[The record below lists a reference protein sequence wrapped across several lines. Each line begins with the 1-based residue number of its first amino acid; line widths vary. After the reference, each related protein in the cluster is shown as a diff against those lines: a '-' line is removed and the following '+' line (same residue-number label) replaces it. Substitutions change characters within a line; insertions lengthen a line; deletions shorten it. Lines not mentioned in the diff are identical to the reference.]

1 MIRWVTARLTRNTV
15 VVMLTL
21 LLTIAGSSW
30 GEGAMAAPSEPH
42 QPSGTTQQDEHTTN
56 HNAQNTPLT
65 KAAPH
70 PAQTPT
76 FSNVS
81 VHDPSI
87 VKDGDTYYVFGS
99 HIAAAKSTDLTHWT
113 SFANGY
119 TTPGNTLYGDLSE
132 NLAGSFAWAGENDS
146 DSKGGFSVWAPDVFW
161 NEDYINE
168 DGSKGAYIIYYSA
181 SSTYIRSAI
190 GMAVSQDIEGPYQYA
205 DTIVYSGFTRD
216 SAFDRDSQVD
226 KKWTNTHIQHLVEQG
241 TLAGPRAEWFNADGS
256 YGNRLFP
263 NAIDPTVFYD
273 TDGRLWM
280 TYGSWSGGIF
290 LLELNKATGAPIYPG
305 QDGTTADGRMIDRY
319 FGIKIAGG
327 HGESGEGPYIEYN
340 EDTGYFYLYVTYGG
354 LASDGGY
361 NMRTFRSTS
370 PTGPYLDAKGQN
382 AVLPEGARNI
392 DYGNKLIG
400 NFLFDSKI
408 GDPGEGVGYGYVS
421 PGHNSVYTNPDNG
434 QVFLVF
440 HTRFPQQGELHEVRV
455 HQMFMNEDGWPVV
468 APYRYSGETLTPL
481 ADDALVGDYQFIAH
495 GSDSSAEIKH
505 VQSVRLN
512 GDYTVT
518 GDLQGTWQKTGVA
531 QARLS
536 LDNGVYDG
544 VFLQQWD
551 EVTEQEQIVFTVM
564 SEQGEM
570 LWGSQLTELPPTTV
584 VDNVYRELTLGD
596 TSKVKANLPLPSEG
610 SRQSSITWATS
621 DPSIVTASGE
631 IARPEAGEQ
640 AVSATLTAT
649 ITKGNIHRQKSF
661 TVTVIPYEAAK
672 LTAQYSFDGNLQD
685 HTGSFVAGEVIGDR
699 IDRAGG
705 TITYT
710 DGISGQ
716 AAVFDGASGVA
727 LPDGLLSGDSYSV
740 ALWVNPEELTMYTTT
755 FFGAADANRWISLLP
770 RGPEQNTTMLWS
782 GSSPWYTGSTGLS
795 IPTNEWTHLAFTVEE
810 GVANVFVNG
819 QLQFTGS
826 GFPNHFTS
834 QTGVFSLAVNWWD
847 PPFHGSMDEL
857 NIFDGALSP
866 AQVAEL
872 AQP

>member
-1 MIRWVTARLTRNTV
+1 MIRWVTARHVRKSV
-15 VVMLTL
+15 VVMLIFL
-21 LLTIAGSSW
+21 LMIAGSSW
-30 GEGAMAAPSEPH
+30 GGSAMAAPSES
-42 QPSGTTQQDEHTTN
+42 QPSGTAQQDEHTTN
-56 HNAQNTPLT
+56 DHNAQNTPLT
-65 KAAPH
+65 NAAPN

-76 FSNVS
+76 FLNVS

-119 TTPGNTLYGDLSE
+119 NTPGNTLYGDLSK

-161 NEDYINE
+161 NKDYIND

-190 GMAVSQDIEGPYQYA
+190 GMAVAQDIEGPYQYA

-226 KKWTNTHIQHLVEQG
+226 KKWTNTHIQQLVEQG
-241 TLAGPRAEWFNADGS
+241 TLSGPRAEWFNADGS

-327 HGESGEGPYIEYN
+327 YGESGEGPYIEYN

-361 NMRTFRSTS
+361 NMRAFRSTS

-440 HTRFPQQGELHEVRV
+440 HTRFPEQGELHEVRV

-468 APYRYSGETLTPL
+468 APYRYSGETLTL
-481 ADDALVGDYQFIAH
+481 LTADELIGDYQFIAH

-505 VQSVRLN
+505 VQSLHLN
-512 GDYTVT
+512 TDYTVT
-518 GDLQGTWQKTGVA
+518 GDLQGTWQKTGDA
-531 QARLS
+531 KARLT

-544 VFLQQWD
+544 VFLRQWD
-551 EVTEQEQIVFTVM
+551 EVTEQNQIVFTVM

-570 LWGSQLTELPPTTV
+570 LWGSQLAELPATTV

-596 TSKVKANLPLPSEG
+596 TSKVKAKLSLPSEG

-621 DPSIVTASGE
+621 DPSVITASGE
-631 IARPEAGEQ
+631 ISRPEAGEQ

-649 ITKGNIHRQKSF
+649 IAKGDIRKQKSF

-672 LTAQYSFDGNLQD
+672 LTAQYSFEGNLQD
-685 HTGSFVAGEVIGDR
+685 HTGAFVAGEVIGDR
-699 IDRAGG
+699 IDRTGG

-716 AAVFDGASGVA
+716 AAAFDGASGVA

-740 ALWVNPEELTMYTTT
+740 ALWVNPEELTTYTTT
-755 FFGAADANRWISLLP
+755 FFGAVDPNRWISLLP
-770 RGPEQNTTMLWS
+770 RGPEQNKTMLWS
-782 GSSPWYTGSTGLS
+782 GSSPWYTGSTGRT

-810 GVANVFVNG
+810 GVASVYVNG

-826 GFPNHFTS
+826 GFPDHFTS

-847 PPFHGSMDEL
+847 PPFRGSMDEL
-857 NIFDGALSP
+857 SIFDGALSP